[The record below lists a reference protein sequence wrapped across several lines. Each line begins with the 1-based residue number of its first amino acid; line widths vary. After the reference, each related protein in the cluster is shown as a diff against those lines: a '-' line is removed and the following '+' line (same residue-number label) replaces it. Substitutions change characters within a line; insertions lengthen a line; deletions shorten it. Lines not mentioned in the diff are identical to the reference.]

1 MGSSA
6 KSVQYVNQNENL
18 AGSESELEGS
28 GSVFR
33 EEIFVW
39 RESNMSLRIATN
51 TTALNAQRTMTQTR
65 LALDK
70 SLEKLSSGSRINKAG
85 DDAAGL
91 AISENLKA
99 QIRGMRQAKRNA
111 QDGVSLIQVSEG
123 GLNEISNI
131 LVRLR
136 ELSIQAASDTIGNT
150 ERQFTD
156 REFQAL
162 KQEVDRIANVTQFNG
177 TPLLNGRAGIFEIQV
192 GTQNNPILDRV
203 VYNGERSDASVDALK
218 LGGESVATKQGA
230 QLSLAVIDEGL
241 IRVNSIRA
249 DLGALQNRLQ
259 STINNLAIAD
269 ENLSAANSR
278 IRDTDFAEEV
288 SEMTKNNILMQ
299 AGIAV
304 LGQANQ
310 TNQAAMKLLG

>member
-1 MGSSA
+1 MG
-6 KSVQYVNQNENL
+6 
-18 AGSESELEGS
+18 
-28 GSVFR
+28 
-33 EEIFVW
+33 
-39 RESNMSLRIATN
+39 LRINTN
-51 TTALNAQRTMTQTR
+51 VSALNAQRTMSQTR

-70 SLEKLSSGSRINKAG
+70 SLEKLASGSRINHAG

-91 AISENLKA
+91 AISENLRA

-131 LVRLR
+131 LIRLR
-136 ELSIQAASDTIGNT
+136 ELAIQAASDTIGDT

-156 REFQAL
+156 REYQAL
-162 KQEVDRIANVTQFNG
+162 KQEIDRIANATQFNG
-177 TPLLNGRAGIFEIQV
+177 TPLLNGKAGIFEVQV

-203 VYNGERSDASVDALK
+203 VYNGERSDASLDALK

-230 QLSLAVIDEGL
+230 QLSLAVIDDGL
-241 IRVNSIRA
+241 VRVNSIRA

-299 AGIAV
+299 AGVSV
-304 LGQANQ
+304 LGQANN
-310 TNQAAMKLLG
+310 TNQTAVKLLG

>member
-1 MGSSA
+1 MG
-6 KSVQYVNQNENL
+6 
-18 AGSESELEGS
+18 
-28 GSVFR
+28 
-33 EEIFVW
+33 
-39 RESNMSLRIATN
+39 LRINTN
-51 TTALNAQRTMTQTR
+51 TTALNAQRTMSNTR
-65 LALDK
+65 RALDK
-70 SLEKLSSGSRINKAG
+70 SLERLSSGSRINSAG

-91 AISENLKA
+91 AISENLRA
-99 QIRGMRQAKRNA
+99 QVRGLRQAKRNA

-131 LVRLR
+131 MIRLR
-136 ELSIQAASDTIGNT
+136 ELAIQAASDTIGDT
-150 ERQFTD
+150 ERQFAD

-162 KQEVDRIANVTQFNG
+162 KQEVDRIANVTRFNG

-203 VYNGERSDASVDALK
+203 VYNGERSDASLDALK
-218 LGGESVATKQGA
+218 LGGESVATKQGS
-230 QLSLAVIDEGL
+230 QLSLAVIDDAL
-241 IRVNSIRA
+241 VRVNSIRA

-288 SEMTKNNILMQ
+288 SEMTKQNILMQ
-299 AGIAV
+299 AGISV

-310 TNQAAMKLLG
+310 TNAIAAKLLG

>member
-1 MGSSA
+1 MG
-6 KSVQYVNQNENL
+6 
-18 AGSESELEGS
+18 
-28 GSVFR
+28 
-33 EEIFVW
+33 
-39 RESNMSLRIATN
+39 LRIATN
-51 TTALNAQRTMTQTR
+51 TSAINAQRTMMQTR
-65 LALDK
+65 LSLDK
-70 SLEKLSSGSRINKAG
+70 SLERLASGSRINHAG

-99 QIRGMRQAKRNA
+99 QIRGLRQAKRNA

-123 GLNEISNI
+123 GLNEISNM

-136 ELSIQAASDTIGNT
+136 ELAIQAASDTIGDT

-162 KQEVDRIANVTQFNG
+162 KQEIDRIANGTQFNG
-177 TPLLNGRAGIFEIQV
+177 TPLLNGKAGIFEIQV

-203 VYNGERSDASVDALK
+203 VYNGERSDASLDALK

-230 QLSLAVIDEGL
+230 QLSLAVIDDSL

-259 STINNLAIAD
+259 STINNLLIAD
-269 ENLSAANSR
+269 ENYSAANSR

-288 SEMTKNNILMQ
+288 SELTKNNILMQ
-299 AGIAV
+299 AGISV
-304 LGQANQ
+304 LGQANS
-310 TNQAAMKLLG
+310 TNSTAIKLLS